1 MLTKLILAGA
11 LTAAPFAALACETH
25 SQGEGETAAMSM
37 ADKDGDMAKMMAGD
51 APMIHDAYARAATPN
66 ARAGAAF
73 MVIMNPTGEEDRLLE
88 VRSDVAARVELH
100 THLTGDD
107 GVMQMREVE
116 GGFVIPAGGSHALK
130 RGGDHVM
137 FMGLKESF
145 DQGKEIPVTLVFE
158 KAGEIEAVI
167 AVDLERE
174 DATHGEM
181 DHSGHGH
188 GSAHSN

>member
-1 MLTKLILAGA
+1 MFKRLILAA
-11 LTAAPFAALACETH
+11 TLAAAPATFSAAMD
-25 SQGEGETAAMSM
+25 TAAMS
-37 ADKDGDMAKMMAGD
+37 DV

-73 MVIMNPTGEEDRLLE
+73 MVIMNPTEEDDRLIE
-88 VRSDVAARVELH
+88 VRADVAARVELH
-100 THLTGDD
+100 THTENDE

-116 GGFVIPAGGSHALK
+116 GGFVIPAGGQHVLK

-137 FMGLKESF
+137 FMGLTESF

-158 KAGEIEAVI
+158 KAGEIDAVI

-174 DATHGEM
+174 DAMMHGGHG
-181 DHSGHGH
+181 DHSGHGSH
-188 GSAHSN
+188 GAKSN